1 MSNQLPK
8 DSTARLALSAAEVAR
23 LLGVARSQVFK
34 LVAAGRFPKP
44 IRVGRRTPRWLMPDL
59 EEYLK
64 KGGSHPS
71 PTVVLNK
78 KK

>member
-8 DSTARLALSAAEVAR
+8 DATSRLALSAAEVAR
-23 LLGVARSQVFK
+23 LLGIARSQVFK
-34 LVAAGRFPKP
+34 LVAANRFPKP

-59 EEYLK
+59 EEYLQ
-64 KGGSHPS
+64 KGGSHPN
-71 PTVVLNK
+71 PPVVPRK